1 VSLNASL
8 VTRSS
13 LDYDGDT
20 DAFHRMLGKSAA
32 GLAVISVVGF
42 WVFLAVGDQALH
54 LWLGID
60 FSEKNLFLMSML
72 LMTTLYASLSFV
84 FGNLSV
90 TSKRVKPPALTGLLI
105 AVLAVVT
112 LIVMEETG
120 VRTLE
125 HYAYSVAGF
134 QLVYVI
140 SRNLVTLNAMG
151 AILSNAEKVRQMT
164 INLLALLAMAAGLE
178 WRF

>member
-1 VSLNASL
+1 
-8 VTRSS
+8 
-13 LDYDGDT
+13 
-20 DAFHRMLGKSAA
+20 M
-32 GLAVISVVGF
+32 ISVVGF

-90 TSKRVKPPALTGLLI
+90 TSKRVKLPALTGLLI

-140 SRNLVTLNAMG
+140 ARNVATLQVLG
-151 AILSNAEKVRQMT
+151 DILSATEKMKQLG
-164 INLLALLAMAAGLE
+164 INVLALAAMISGLA
-178 WRF
+178 WRFI

>member
-1 VSLNASL
+1 M
-8 VTRSS
+8 TRSS

-105 AVLAVVT
+105 AVLAVIT

-134 QLVYVI
+134 QFVVESYSARM
-140 SRNLVTLNAMG
+140 SRGLSFVVRVTPVSYTHLT
-151 AILSNAEKVRQMT
+151 LPT
-164 INLLALLAMAAGLE
+164 ICSV
-178 WRF
+178 